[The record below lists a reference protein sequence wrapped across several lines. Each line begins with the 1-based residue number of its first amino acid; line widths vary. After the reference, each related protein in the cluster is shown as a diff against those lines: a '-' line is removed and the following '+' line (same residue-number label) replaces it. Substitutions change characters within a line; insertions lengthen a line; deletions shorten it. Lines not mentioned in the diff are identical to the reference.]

1 MQQEYDFR
9 TAEERKKGVEEE
21 EKAFDEMFNSD
32 EPVYNKYVDFLL
44 DLIPFKWGWKA
55 KYWPS
60 EIRWWAK
67 CKYQKI
73 RYGVS
78 DDDVHSLGYSTALFL
93 LPRLKYFKKKGK
105 TGIPCYFLPD
115 DFHLLEGEAFEAAE
129 QKGIKEM
136 QYALDEMIFA
146 FEYIVDA
153 DKFCNIPEILSV
165 KVKRLDLNSER
176 SAEEKQAW
184 KDYMEKA
191 NKLNERKE
199 NGLMLF
205 AKYYDILWI

>member
-1 MQQEYDFR
+1 
-9 TAEERKKGVEEE
+9 
-21 EKAFDEMFNSD
+21 
-32 EPVYNKYVDFLL
+32 
-44 DLIPFKWGWKA
+44 
-55 KYWPS
+55 
-60 EIRWWAK
+60 
-67 CKYQKI
+67 
-73 RYGVS
+73 
-78 DDDVHSLGYSTALFL
+78 
-93 LPRLKYFKKKGK
+93 
-105 TGIPCYFLPD
+105 
-115 DFHLLEGEAFEAAE
+115 
-129 QKGIKEM
+129 M

>member
-78 DDDVHSLGYSTALFL
+78 DDDVYSLGYSTALFL

-105 TGIPCYFLPD
+105 TGIPCCFLPD
-115 DFHLLEGEAFEAAE
+115 NFHLLEGEAFEAAE
-129 QKGIKEM
+129 QKGIK
-136 QYALDEMIFA
+136 
-146 FEYIVDA
+146 
-153 DKFCNIPEILSV
+153 
-165 KVKRLDLNSER
+165 
-176 SAEEKQAW
+176 
-184 KDYMEKA
+184 
-191 NKLNERKE
+191 
-199 NGLMLF
+199 
-205 AKYYDILWI
+205 